1 MKKSIVFFAI
11 VAMMITVSSCEKVIG
26 DGPLQTETR
35 NITDFS
41 GVSASIGGKINYKI
55 DPDYKVEITAQANIL
70 DVIQTSKVNGHLL
83 VKVKD
88 GVRIRSHEDITI
100 NISAPN
106 ADYLHLSGSG
116 DLIVSGLV
124 NEDNLDMDISGS
136 GNVTLSSATVNDKI
150 RATISGS
157 GNIKVLSGS
166 AINEDLRISGSGK
179 LLLQDVIAEHAKTTI
194 SGSGDIKVN
203 LSQSL
208 DATISGSGSV
218 YYLGNPL
225 ISTSISGSGKVCPL

>member
-136 GNVTLSSATVNDKI
+136 GNITLSSATVNDKI